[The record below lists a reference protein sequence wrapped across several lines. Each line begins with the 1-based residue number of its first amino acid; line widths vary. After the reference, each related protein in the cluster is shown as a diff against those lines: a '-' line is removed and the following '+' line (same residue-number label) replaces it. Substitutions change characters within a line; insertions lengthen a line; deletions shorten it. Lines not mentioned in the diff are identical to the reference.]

1 MKRYIIA
8 LALLSTAPQS
18 ILAQDEIGMSFSFLF
33 PQNSKF
39 STPISPLSI
48 RGLGIKFGES
58 VSISTGFTA
67 YRMAESTISNLEF
80 ASDAPLLG
88 PSVSFVIPFEMVL
101 KFKLDKKFSIK
112 ANGGV
117 FLFNNAGDAVND
129 GNLSSALADHYEYT
143 LAQTN
148 FEYQDKWGWGYQFGI
163 QPIYFVTSQVG
174 IAIKGNYY
182 LGEADLDLSGTIQG
196 WSDNEGYMEREASYK
211 GNLDFKGFE
220 LSLGVIYKNK

>member
-8 LALLSTAPQS
+8 LALLLTAPQS

-33 PQNSKF
+33 PQNNKF

-80 ASDAPLLG
+80 ASKAPLLG
-88 PSVSFVIPFEMVL
+88 PSVSFVIPFEMIL
-101 KFKLDKKFSIK
+101 KFKLNKSLILKL
-112 ANGGV
+112 NGGV
-117 FLFNNAGDAVND
+117 FLFNNVGDAVNE
-129 GNLSSALADHYEYT
+129 GNLSLALATYYQYN
-143 LAQTN
+143 LVQTD

-163 QPIYFVTSQVG
+163 QPIYFVTKQIG

-182 LGEADLDLSGTIQG
+182 LGEADLDLSGTIKG
-196 WSDNEGYMEREASYK
+196 WSDNEGYIESEASYK